1 MNKDLI
7 KKVNKAK
14 NCFVWVELSMAGGEY
29 MYVSK
34 KEVKHIINTT
44 ICEIDLDRYVLRESG
59 DLYIN

>member
-14 NCFVWVELSMAGGEY
+14 NCFVWILLNRDGGEY
-29 MYVSK
+29 IYVSK

-44 ICEIDLDRYVLRESG
+44 ICEIELDRYVLRESG